1 MTAASSE
8 YVVDFPTLGDLAD
21 AWIEHHCRVP
31 DGFTRGKPFEL
42 ADWQFWIVANH
53 YRIRDDATF
62 DPDDPPR
69 NQAFFYRRSQI
80 IAPQKTGKGPLA
92 AAMTAFEAVGPSQ
105 FCGWADEGDVYSCA
119 DHGCPCGWEYAY
131 LPGEPMGERHPSPL
145 IQLTA
150 TSEDQVDNVYR
161 PLRAMIALGPLG
173 ELLAVREGFIR
184 VLGRD
189 NGPDFDRIDTVTS
202 SAQSKLGNPISFAV
216 QDETGLWTDSNKLR
230 RVAET
235 QRRGAAGMG
244 GRTIETTNPW
254 DPAENSVAQRT
265 YESTAPDV
273 FKFYRIPPANLS
285 YQNKRERRKIHEF
298 VYAGSWWVN
307 LDSIEAEAFE
317 LMQTDP
323 AQAERF
329 FGNRVVA
336 GLGSWLAEG
345 LYESR
350 ALVTPRELA
359 PGSLLAAGFDGSDV
373 DDWTGIRLS
382 TEDGYRFTP
391 TYGPDRRPTAWN
403 PAEWG
408 GQIPRPEVHAAWD
421 ELAAR
426 YRLVRAYCDPPGWQ
440 TEIGSWAERWG
451 DDVFIEWATYRV
463 VPMHSALDRVHADL
477 VSGYSS
483 HDGCPLTTQHYKNAR
498 RLARPGMR
506 YILGKPTQHQKI
518 DLAMT
523 DVLAAEAAA
532 DARAAG
538 LFEPPAAEYTYV
550 F

>member
-1 MTAASSE
+1 MTAASSD

-42 ADWQFWIVANH
+42 SDWQFWVVANH
-53 YRIRDDATF
+53 YRIRDDAAY
-62 DPDDPPR
+62 DPDEPPR
-69 NQAFFYRRSQI
+69 NQAFYYRRSQI
-80 IAPQKTGKGPLA
+80 VAPQKTGKGPLA
-92 AAMTAFEAVGPSQ
+92 AAITAFEAVGPSQ
-105 FCGWADEGDVYSCA
+105 FCGWAEEGDLYACA
-119 DHGCPCGWEYAY
+119 DHGCPCGWEFAY
-131 LPGEPMGERHPSPL
+131 EPGEPMGERHPSPL

-189 NGPDFDRIDTVTS
+189 NGPDFDRIDIVTS

-216 QDETGLWTDSNKLR
+216 QDETGLYTDSNKLR
-230 RVAET
+230 KVAET

-244 GRTIETTNPW
+244 GRTIETTNAW

-265 YESTAPDV
+265 YESQSTDV
-273 FKFYRIPPANLS
+273 FKFYRVPPAELS
-285 YQNKRERRKIHEF
+285 FRNKRERRKIFEY

-307 LDSIEAEAFE
+307 LDSIEAECAE
-317 LMQTDP
+317 IMADDP

-336 GLGSWLAEG
+336 GLGSWLVEG

-350 ALVTPRELA
+350 ALAVPREPA
-359 PGSLLAAGFDGSDV
+359 PGTLLAGGFDGSDV
-373 DDWTGIRLS
+373 DDWTGIRLADA
-382 TEDGYRFTP
+382 DGYRFTP
-391 TYGPDRRPTAWN
+391 TYGPDRRPTFWN
-403 PAEWG
+403 PEAWG
-408 GQIPRPEVHAAWD
+408 GQIPRAEVHAAWD

-426 YRLVRAYCDPPGWQ
+426 YRLVRVYCDPPGWQ
-440 TEIGSWAERWG
+440 TEIGSWAERYG
-451 DDVFIEWATYRV
+451 DDVFVEWATYRT
-463 VPMHSALDRVHADL
+463 VPMHAALDRVKHDL
-477 VSGYSS
+477 ISGHSS
-483 HDGCPLTTQHYKNAR
+483 HDGCPVTTQHYKNAR
-498 RLARPGMR
+498 QLARPGQR

-538 LFEPPAAEYTYV
+538 LFEPPPTEYAFVY
-550 F
+550 